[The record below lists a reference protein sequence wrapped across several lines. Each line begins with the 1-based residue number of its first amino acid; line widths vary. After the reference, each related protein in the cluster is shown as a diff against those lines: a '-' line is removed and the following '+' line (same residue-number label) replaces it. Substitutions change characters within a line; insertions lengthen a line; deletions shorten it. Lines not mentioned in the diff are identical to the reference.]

1 MNREK
6 VATMHYKKVRVRPI
20 ARRIEPSGQEL
31 PSIDDWWQI
40 ESTSKEKLKLV
51 NPRTSHSVTLG
62 ADHIR
67 EYMTDYAGG
76 SDGFLVLKSQI
87 ILKGASVYVE
97 PLVSTDAA
105 ERYRSGGL
113 QMKSSETRE

>member
-6 VATMHYKKVRVRPI
+6 VATMQYKKVRVRPI

-31 PSIDDWWQI
+31 PPLDDRWLI

-51 NPRTSHSVTLG
+51 NPRTNHVVTLG

-67 EYMTDYAGG
+67 EYMTDYSGG

-87 ILKGASVYVE
+87 ILKGTSVHVE
-97 PLVSTDAA
+97 PLVSVDVV
-105 ERYRSGGL
+105 ERYL
-113 QMKSSETRE
+113 APQQK

>member
-6 VATMHYKKVRVRPI
+6 VATMQYKKVRIRPM
-20 ARRIEPSGQEL
+20 ARRIEPTGQEL
-31 PSIDDWWQI
+31 TPMDDWWQI
-40 ESTSKEKLKLV
+40 ENTSKEKLKLV
-51 NPRTSHSVTLG
+51 NPRSSHFVILG

-67 EYMTDYAGG
+67 EFRTDYDGG

-97 PLVSTDAA
+97 PLVPLDVAA
-105 ERYRSGGL
+105 RFLAPRR
-113 QMKSSETRE
+113 T